1 MTTRRASKR
10 PATKETNSH
19 TKAVKKATVAK
30 ENERSEQGNAGVF
43 CDATNRSCVGGSGD
57 VPASLHV
64 PQFLIDFFAHAK
76 CLCRDDPCASF
87 GKLASCRLVGL
98 FDALSGRLCEMD
110 ERELYKPSA
119 SCSHYDS
126 DNQLRLH
133 YRYAT
138 DLPEMQTVIV
148 CNIGRYC
155 LWRDVPNS
163 EEGWIVYVPNDD
175 RFPKIELIG
184 NCMEHAIVHLAGKS
198 DMDPRE
204 FLPEPADVAAVKQQM
219 KSACALR
226 NKKKLGKAPN
236 GAGIWVEVVNDVGYR
251 PISEDAAKIRKTLD
265 LICDT
270 DDNSLRQK
278 KMQWLMEIVTFAQI
292 ANDECDFGMGLEL
305 GHWLFLANHQLLD
318 KVAYRVLSTAY
329 TLLGRVEY
337 KKVLDAQ
344 MAPGIRRRSEVD
356 MRKENTV
363 S

>member
-1 MTTRRASKR
+1 
-10 PATKETNSH
+10 
-19 TKAVKKATVAK
+19 
-30 ENERSEQGNAGVF
+30 
-43 CDATNRSCVGGSGD
+43 
-57 VPASLHV
+57 
-64 PQFLIDFFAHAK
+64 
-76 CLCRDDPCASF
+76 
-87 GKLASCRLVGL
+87 
-98 FDALSGRLCEMD
+98 MD

-138 DLPEMQTVIV
+138 DLPEMQT
-148 CNIGRYC
+148 
-155 LWRDVPNS
+155 
-163 EEGWIVYVPNDD
+163 
-175 RFPKIELIG
+175 LIG

-226 NKKKLGKAPN
+226 NKKNLVKHRMVQEYGWKLSMMSA
-236 GAGIWVEVVNDVGYR
+236 IDQ
-251 PISEDAAKIRKTLD
+251 SRK
-265 LICDT
+265 
-270 DDNSLRQK
+270 
-278 KMQWLMEIVTFAQI
+278 MQI

>member
-1 MTTRRASKR
+1 MTNRRASKR
-10 PATKETNSH
+10 AAAKETNSH
-19 TKAVKKATVAK
+19 TKTVKKALVAK
-30 ENERSEQGNAGVF
+30 ESGRTEQSNEAVF
-43 CDATNRSCVGGSGD
+43 CDATNRSCVGGNGDSSGT
-57 VPASLHV
+57 LHV
-64 PQFLIDFFAHAK
+64 PQFLRDFFTHAER
-76 CLCRDDPCASF
+76 LCRDDPCSSF
-87 GKLASCRLVGL
+87 EKLASCRLVGL
-98 FDALSGRLCEMD
+98 FDALSGRLCEL
-110 ERELYKPSA
+110 E
-119 SCSHYDS
+119 

-138 DLPEMQTVIV
+138 DLPEMQTIIV

-184 NCMEHAIVHLAGKS
+184 NRVEHAVVHLAGKS

-204 FLPEPADVAAVKQQM
+204 FLPEPSDVAAVKQQM

-251 PISEDAAKIRKTLD
+251 PLSEDAAKIRKTLD

-270 DDNSLRQK
+270 NDNSSRQK
-278 KMQWLMEIVTFAQI
+278 KMQWLMEMVTFAQI

-318 KVAYRVLSTAY
+318 KVAHRVLSTAY

-337 KKVLDAQ
+337 KKILDAQ
-344 MAPGIRRRSEVD
+344 MAPGIRRRSDVD
-356 MRKENTV
+356 MRKENTA
-363 S
+363 SSS